1 MGDLLTY
8 NLADQW
14 EAISDRVA
22 DREAL
27 VCGDR
32 RLTFAQ
38 LEERANRLAN
48 HLLSIG
54 VEPGDMVGC
63 YLTNGTEYIETLLA
77 CFKIRAAAVNIN
89 YRYVSE
95 ELRYLILDSGLVVL
109 VCNTEF
115 VDKVAEVAPGTPL
128 LRNTLVV
135 GPDASS
141 ADLSVVPGGV
151 AYEDALAG
159 SSAERPKIAG
169 RSGDDIYVL
178 YTGGTTG
185 MPKGVVWNH
194 DNCFFGCIGGGD
206 PMRLSG
212 AVSSPEEMLDRI
224 IDFDFVFYALAPLM
238 HAAAQWVSM
247 MWLFCGAKV
256 VLNPGTFDPVA
267 IWKTVSEEKV
277 SAMTL
282 VGDAM
287 ARPLIDAW
295 NESGP
300 FDVSSMYSLSNGGA
314 PLAPALFDQLR
325 AMAPD
330 AMFTDG
336 FGSSETGIQGSR
348 RFSPGDPA
356 GDVVRFENVEK
367 GTTVLDPDGVPVE
380 PGSGVI
386 GRVAHAGYLPLRY
399 LNAPEKTAETFVE
412 LNGTRYVISGDLGMV
427 EEDGSIVLLGRGS
440 TTINTGGEKVH
451 PEEVESQLKA
461 HPGVYDALVVG
472 VPDDRWGQRVVAVVQ
487 PSPGQTPSLEDL
499 DAHLRGH
506 LAGYK
511 IPRALVTVDSIQRSP
526 SGKADYRWAARTA
539 LEGVEA
545 AKS

>member
-1 MGDLLTY
+1 MGEQLTY

-27 VCGDR
+27 VCGER
-32 RLTFAQ
+32 RLTFGQ

-48 HLLSIG
+48 HLIEQG
-54 VEPGDMVGC
+54 VKPGDLVGC
-63 YLTNGTEYIETLLA
+63 YLTNGTEYIEALLA
-77 CFKIRAAAVNIN
+77 CFKVRAASVNIN

-95 ELRYLILDSGLVVL
+95 ELLYLLTDAQLKVL
-109 VCNTEF
+109 ICNEEF
-115 VDKVAEVAPGTPL
+115 VDRVAEVAPDAPL
-128 LRNTLVV
+128 LEHTLVV
-135 GPDASS
+135 GPNASKL
-141 ADLSVVPGGV
+141 DLSVVPGGL
-151 AYEDALAG
+151 AYDDALA
-159 SSAERPKIAG
+159 SSSPDRPQVAG
-169 RSGDDIYVL
+169 RSGDDLYVL

-185 MPKGVVWNH
+185 MPKGVVWDHN
-194 DNCFFGCIGGGD
+194 NCFFGCIGGGD

-238 HAAAQWVSM
+238 HAAAQWVSF

-256 VLNPGTFDPVA
+256 VLNPGTFDPVK
-267 IWKTVSEEKV
+267 IWQTVGEEKV

-314 PLAPALFDQLR
+314 PMAPTLLDQLR

-348 RFSPGDPA
+348 RFAPGVGASDH
-356 GDVVRFENVEK
+356 VRFENVEK
-367 GTTVLDPDGVPVE
+367 GTTVIDADGLPVK
-380 PGSGVI
+380 PGSGQT
-386 GRVAHAGYLPLRY
+386 GRVAHTGYIPLRY

-412 LNGTRYVISGDLGMV
+412 LHGVRYVVSGDMGMI

-451 PEEVESQLKA
+451 PEEVESKLKS

-472 VPDDRWGQRVVAVVQ
+472 VADDRWGQRVVAVVQ
-487 PSPGQTPSLEDL
+487 PSPEQTPTL
-499 DAHLRGH
+499 DELVDHLRGH

-511 IPRALVTVDSIQRSP
+511 IPRVLVTVESIQRSP
-526 SGKADYRWAARTA
+526 SGKADYRWAGATAREA
-539 LEGVEA
+539 VEDS
-545 AKS
+545 KS

>member
-1 MGDLLTY
+1 MGDQLTY
-8 NLADQW
+8 NIADQW

-27 VCGDR
+27 VCGER

-48 HLLSIG
+48 YLLASG
-54 VEPGDMVGC
+54 VGPGDLVGC
-63 YLTNGTEYIETLLA
+63 YLTNSTEYIETLIA
-77 CFKIRAAAVNIN
+77 CFKVRAAAVNIN

-95 ELRYLILDSGLVVL
+95 ELRYLVLDSGLKVL
-109 VCNTEF
+109 VCNEEF
-115 VDKVAEVAPGTPL
+115 IDKVAEVAPETPL
-128 LRNTLVV
+128 LQHTLAV
-135 GPDASS
+135 GPTASTR
-141 ADLSVVPGGV
+141 DLSVVPGGV
-151 AYEDALAG
+151 SYDEALAA
-159 SSAERPKIAG
+159 SSPERPAVEG

-185 MPKGVVWNH
+185 MPKGVVWDHN
-194 DNCFFGCIGGGD
+194 NCFFGCLGGGD
-206 PMRLSG
+206 PMRMSG
-212 AVSSPEEMLDRI
+212 VVSAPEETLDRI

-238 HAAAQWVSM
+238 HAAAQWVSF

-256 VLNPGTFDPVA
+256 VLHPGTFDPVN
-267 IWKTVSEEKV
+267 IWETVAKEKV

-300 FDVSSMYSLSNGGA
+300 FDVSSMYSISNGGA
-314 PLAPALFDQLR
+314 PMAPALLDQLR
-325 AMAPD
+325 EFAPD

-348 RFSPGDPA
+348 RLSPGVAA
-356 GDVVRFENVEK
+356 GDRVRFENVEK
-367 GTTVLDPDGVPVE
+367 GTTVLDEQGVPLE
-380 PGSGVI
+380 PGSGAI
-386 GRVAHAGYLPLRY
+386 GRVAHSGYLPLRY
-399 LNAPEKTAETFVE
+399 LNAPEKTAETFVS
-412 LNGTRYVISGDLGMV
+412 LNGIRYVVSGDLGMV
-427 EEDGSIVLLGRGS
+427 DEDGSIILLGRGS

-451 PEEVESQLKA
+451 PEEVESQLKS

-472 VPDDRWGQRVVAVVQ
+472 VPDERWGQRVVAVVQ
-487 PSPGQTPSLEDL
+487 PASDQVPSLEDL

-511 IPRALVTVDSIQRSP
+511 IPRALVIVESIQRSP
-526 SGKADYRWAARTA
+526 SGKADYRWASQTA
-539 LEGVEA
+539 LQASDDV
-545 AKS
+545 KS